1 MSDYSNEKKQPQAA
15 SSGANSSAT
24 TAVPSPNPPMQMGLS
39 PSEALYR
46 YQDELTPFEKS
57 ELVQFDQIYAV
68 GSYRRQ
74 TLAEVVDAEGYYRA
88 RIGEQIGYRYLVADI
103 VDKGAFGQVVKCF
116 DIKDGG
122 KEVAV
127 KISRN
132 KKFDVDNAS
141 VEYKILCT
149 IKQMD
154 QNDSSGIVRVSD
166 CFPFRK
172 HMVLV
177 FEFLGKNLYKHM
189 RS

>member
-1 MSDYSNEKKQPQAA
+1 
-15 SSGANSSAT
+15 
-24 TAVPSPNPPMQMGLS
+24 
-39 PSEALYR
+39 
-46 YQDELTPFEKS
+46 
-57 ELVQFDQIYAV
+57 V

-74 TLAEVVDAEGYYRA
+74 TLQEVVDAEGYYRA

-149 IKQMD
+149 IK
-154 QNDSSGIVRVSD
+154 
-166 CFPFRK
+166 
-172 HMVLV
+172 
-177 FEFLGKNLYKHM
+177 
-189 RS
+189 